1 MIWLQFLICAAVILY
16 SGTRLSEYGDVIAE
30 KTGMG
35 RTWIGVVLMASVTSL
50 PELVTGIT
58 SVAVY
63 DLPNI
68 AAGDVLGSCMF
79 NLLLLGMLDLKRDGS
94 PLSVLAHPGQILSAA
109 FGVLLLGM
117 TAVGIL
123 VGGTMPAWG
132 WIGIYS
138 PALLVVYLIAMRL
151 VFSYEQR
158 RIAEFLTE
166 VAEPLQYGGVSSATA
181 YGRFGLHALVIVAA
195 ATYLPHVGE
204 EIAAITGLGKTFV
217 GSIFIALSTSLPEVV
232 VSRAALRIGAVDL
245 AVGNILGSNLF
256 NIGILAIDDIFY
268 AKGPLLGQISSSHT
282 VTAIAAMAMTAIMI
296 IALAYRSPKR
306 VLFFTWDALG
316 IALIF
321 GLATFLLYTAR

>member
-1 MIWLQFLICAAVILY
+1 MIWLQFAICAVVVLY

-30 KTGMG
+30 KTGLG

-79 NLLLLGMLDLKRDGS
+79 NLLILGMLDLKRNGI
-94 PLSVLAHPGQILSAA
+94 PIPALAHQGQILTAA
-109 FGVLLLGM
+109 FGILLLG
-117 TAVGIL
+117 TTTIGIL
-123 VGGTMPAWG
+123 AGDSIPVLG

-138 PALLVVYLIAMRL
+138 PVLLLIYLIAMRL
-151 VFSYEQR
+151 IFSYEQR
-158 RIAEFLTE
+158 RIAEFLRD
-166 VAEPLQYGGVSSATA
+166 VAEQVQYQHVSKATA
-181 YGRFGLHALVIVAA
+181 YGRFALHAVIIVAA

-204 EIAAITGLGKTFV
+204 QIAAMTGLGKTFV

-232 VSRAALRIGAVDL
+232 VSRAALRMGAVDL

-256 NIGILAIDDIFY
+256 NIGILALDDIFY
-268 AKGPLLGQISSSHT
+268 VKGPLLGQISGSHA
-282 VTAIAAMAMTAIMI
+282 VTAIAAMMMTAIMT
-296 IALAYRSPKR
+296 IALVYRSPKR
-306 VLFFTWDALG
+306 LFFFSWDFLG
-316 IALIF
+316 TALIF
-321 GLATFLLYTAR
+321 GLASFLLYARR